1 MPKEDFRFSCELRVR
16 WGECD
21 AQGIVFNAQYMNFI
35 EVAQA
40 EYFRNLG
47 IRLYDAD
54 SRGRFDLATV
64 KATLEYMA
72 PARVDDMLEIYM
84 GVARIGNSSLTLKAE
99 IYLAD
104 GAQPIHSAEAVYVN
118 YDAEL
123 GKARA
128 VPDDARRLIADFERS
143 GAINPDGR
151 IHANGRDNRGL

>member
-54 SRGRFDLATV
+54 SRRCFDLATV

-72 PARVDDMLEIYM
+72 PARVDDMLEIYI

-99 IYLAD
+99 MYLAD
-104 GAQPIHSAEAVYVN
+104 GAQPIHRAEAVYVN

-143 GAINPDGR
+143 GDVNPGER
-151 IHANGRDNRGL
+151 T